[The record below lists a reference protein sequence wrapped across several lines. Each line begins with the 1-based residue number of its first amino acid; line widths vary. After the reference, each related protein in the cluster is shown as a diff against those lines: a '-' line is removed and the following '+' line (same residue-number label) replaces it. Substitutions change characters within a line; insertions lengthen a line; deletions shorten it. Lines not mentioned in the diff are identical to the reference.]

1 MMSGANPSHKNGT
14 LIILVSLLIKVSRL
28 LSSHCDSCCSS
39 LLSNNMESLNTLL
52 LSLIVL
58 KVCII
63 TYSLIITMDTLINM
77 FQFQNHLFSSLQHHI
92 TMSDHFL
99 SVPFFI
105 INTMIV
111 LLSFKSVMTHYLL
124 SYLRNTSLLKQSN
137 MNLINQ
143 RVMQRSGL
151 TLNSCVL
158 QQWEK
163 QYTKVQQNKLS
174 SCISLKGND
183 LLFRIVHQEMV
194 QTLYLIMIP

>member
-1 MMSGANPSHKNGT
+1 
-14 LIILVSLLIKVSRL
+14 
-28 LSSHCDSCCSS
+28 
-39 LLSNNMESLNTLL
+39 
-52 LSLIVL
+52 
-58 KVCII
+58 
-63 TYSLIITMDTLINM
+63 
-77 FQFQNHLFSSLQHHI
+77 
-92 TMSDHFL
+92 MSDHLL

-163 QYTKVQQNKLS
+163 QYTKVQQINCPAVFLLKVMTCCLGCAPGNGSNIIPNYDTLTKSFYLLGTNFLKMYCHNVSLLNNKITS
-174 SCISLKGND
+174 I
-183 LLFRIVHQEMV
+183 
-194 QTLYLIMIP
+194 YLTIK